1 MVLHALKVAY
11 ESTPESEA
19 LTDRNEA
26 IRDTLGQVLLVLG
39 QLPIFL
45 SMAYIMYG
53 PIGKPG
59 ITALGSLDI
68 KTAARLERVSWFLA
82 INFATRFYL

>member
-19 LTDRNEA
+19 LTKRNEA
-26 IRDTLGQVLLVLG
+26 IHDTFGRVLLVLG

-45 SMAYIMYG
+45 AIAYIMYG
-53 PIGKPG
+53 PICKPG
-59 ITALGSLDI
+59 ISAVGSLDI
-68 KTAARLERVSWFLA
+68 KTGGSS
-82 INFATRFYL
+82 